1 MHTSSGFVSQYEA
14 PAGEK
19 WSGTQ
24 KWVVLALRLP
34 LGYELDG

>member
-19 WSGTQ
+19 WSGAR